1 MSRTATPQDV
11 IEGRAR
17 WCVVEGDSLAA
28 LLTLPAGCVDA
39 VITDPPYSSGGMF
52 RGDRTKSTDTKYTR
66 TQSMGRRPDF
76 AGDNKDQRAFMLW
89 SNLWLQ
95 EALRVSVMQGR
106 IVVFSD
112 WRQLPVTTDAL
123 HVGGWIW
130 RGIAPWD
137 KTGSA
142 RPIPG
147 GPKNQCE
154 YAIWG
159 SVGALPMSEAGCIV
173 LPGFYSVED
182 DDADELPHVFRHM
195 VRQDDKH
202 HQTGKPTG
210 LMRELAKIAPAGGLI
225 LDPFAGSGTTG
236 VAALLEGRRAI
247 LIERVPEYAEISR
260 QRCEAA
266 EQGIVT
272 RRESQ
277 LALPGLEEA

>member
-1 MSRTATPQDV
+1 MSRASTPRDV

-17 WCVVEGDSLAA
+17 WCVVEGDALAV
-28 LLTLPAGCVDA
+28 LPTLPDGCIDA

-52 RGDRTKSTDTKYTR
+52 RGDRAKSTDTKYTQ
-66 TQSMGRRPDF
+66 TQSMGRRSDF
-76 AGDNKDQRAFMLW
+76 AGDNKDQRSFMYW
-89 SNLWLQ
+89 CALWLG
-95 EALRVSVMQGR
+95 ECLRVSTPAGR
-106 IVVFSD
+106 AVLFSD
-112 WRQLPVTTDAL
+112 WRQLPATTDAL
-123 HVGGWIW
+123 QCGGWIW

-137 KTGSA
+137 KTGSS

-159 SVGALPMSEAGCIV
+159 SVGALPPGEVGCIV
-173 LPGFYSVED
+173 LPGFYSVEQD
-182 DDADELPHVFRHM
+182 DLDELPHVFRHM

-210 LMRELAKIAPAGGLI
+210 LMRELVKIAPAGGLI

-236 VAALLEGRRAI
+236 VAALLEGRRVI
-247 LIERVPEYAEISR
+247 LFERVPEYAEISR

-266 EQGIVT
+266 EQGIVV

-277 LALPGLEEA
+277 LALPGLDVA

>member
-1 MSRTATPQDV
+1 MSREATHMDV

-17 WCVVEGDSLAA
+17 WCVVEGDSLAV
-28 LLTLPAGCVDA
+28 LPTLPDGCVDA
-39 VITDPPYSSGGMF
+39 VVTDPPYSSGGMF
-52 RGDRTKSTDTKYTR
+52 RGDRTKNTDSKYTS
-66 TQSMGRRPDF
+66 TQSLGRRPDF
-76 AGDNKDQRAFMLW
+76 AGDSRDQRSFAYW
-89 SNLWLQ
+89 CALWLG
-95 EALRVSVMQGR
+95 ECLRASTQNGR
-106 IVVFSD
+106 AVLFSD
-112 WRQLPVTTDAL
+112 WRQLPVATDAL
-123 HVGGWIW
+123 QVGGWIW

-137 KTGSA
+137 KTSAA

-159 SVGALPMSEAGCIV
+159 SVGALPMSEAGRIV
-173 LPGFYSVED
+173 LPGFYSVEE
-182 DDADELPHVFRHM
+182 DDADELPHVFRHA

-210 LMRELAKIAPAGGLI
+210 LMRELVKIAPASGII

-266 EQGIVT
+266 EQGLVT